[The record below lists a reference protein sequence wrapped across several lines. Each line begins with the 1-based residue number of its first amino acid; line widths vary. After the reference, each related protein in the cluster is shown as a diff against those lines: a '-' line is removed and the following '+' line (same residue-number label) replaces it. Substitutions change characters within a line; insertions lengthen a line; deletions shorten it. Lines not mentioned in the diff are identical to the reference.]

1 MMKKLMEALNVD
13 RDGAVRR
20 TEFVP
25 TGPPDVLL
33 SPNEREAVEAYLLQ
47 VTKEQFLYTD
57 RYGHRGIV
65 FYDDRGRAATGV
77 VREMDDGLLLSLATK
92 EGYEYTP
99 SAEPHPEVV

>member
-1 MMKKLMEALNVD
+1 MLRKLMEALNVD

-25 TGPPDVLL
+25 TAPPNVLL
-33 SPNEREAVEAYLLQ
+33 SPNEREAIEAYLVQ
-47 VTKEQFLYTD
+47 ATKTQFLYTD
-57 RYGHRGIV
+57 RQGHQGIV
-65 FYDDRGRAATGV
+65 FYDDRGRAAAGV
-77 VREMDDGLLLSLATK
+77 VREMDDGLLLSLAAK